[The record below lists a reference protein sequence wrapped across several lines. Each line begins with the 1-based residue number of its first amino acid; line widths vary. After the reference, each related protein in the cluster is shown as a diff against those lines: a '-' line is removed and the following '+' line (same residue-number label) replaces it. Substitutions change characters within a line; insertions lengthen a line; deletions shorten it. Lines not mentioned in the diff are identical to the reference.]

1 MDFKFAFLG
10 KAGSGKDYV
19 ARKIRKVYGE
29 SASVRYAFADKVKED
44 IVGILNI
51 PQEEWSLLL
60 HSEDYKNNRYVNLET
75 LTLSAR
81 PILEKVLAHS
91 SDNLGKD
98 VGKYYMSLREFMV
111 YYGTYVMR
119 DKLGENI
126 WINRLIGSPSFQKNL
141 RNPRTLVTITDIRF
155 PNEYSVCKRLGFEII
170 RVVNP
175 SGSLG
180 IDNIAES
187 HIDSMIPD
195 YTFYNYRDPDNFRES
210 LKDFI
215 NHYNIRI
222 SR

>member
-19 ARKIRKVYGE
+19 ARKIRKIYGE

-51 PQEEWSLLL
+51 PQEEWGLLL

-75 LTLSAR
+75 LTLSTR
-81 PILEKVLAHS
+81 PILEKALAYS
-91 SDNLGKD
+91 SDNLGRD

-119 DKLGENI
+119 EKLGENI
-126 WINRLIGSPSFQKNL
+126 WVNRLIGSPSFQKNL

-155 PNEYSVCKRLGFEII
+155 PNEYNVCKRLGFKII

-187 HIDSMIPD
+187 HIDNMIPD

-215 NHYNIRI
+215 NQYNIVV